1 MWNLESWMARDTQQ
15 NIDWLHMMPLFAREH
30 QLDVSCIMT
39 AYNDAE
45 SNEFCRELV
54 IGIHSET
61 ISKESVLQALI
72 VSELELEPLPSL
84 SRHDIQAFRQRNVKA
99 SRKQVHP
106 ILSDIL
112 EESLKQSRI

>member
-1 MWNLESWMARDTQQ
+1 MWNLESWMARETEQ
-15 NIDWLHMMPLFAREH
+15 NIDWYQTMPLFASEH

-39 AYNDAE
+39 AYNDVE
-45 SNEFCRELV
+45 TDEFCRELV

-61 ISKESVLQALI
+61 IAKESVLQSLRN
-72 VSELELEPLPSL
+72 SELGLEPLLSI
-84 SRHDIQAFRQRNVKA
+84 SRHGIQAFRQRNIKA

-106 ILSDIL
+106 ILSTIL